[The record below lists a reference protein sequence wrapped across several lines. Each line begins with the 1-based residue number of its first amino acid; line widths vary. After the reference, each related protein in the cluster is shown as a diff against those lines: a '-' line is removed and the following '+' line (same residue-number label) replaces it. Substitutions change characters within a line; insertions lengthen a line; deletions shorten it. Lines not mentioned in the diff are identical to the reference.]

1 MTLTF
6 SLGSRGL
13 SSGRCVAGKA
23 ESLLTFNRS
32 LFRRYRNQMGIS
44 RALDWKWRCVTFSFD
59 LRYRII
65 LPTLRFIYL

>member
-44 RALDWKWRCVTFSFD
+44 RALDWKRRCVTFSLD
-59 LRYRII
+59 LRYRIV